1 MSGGGSTL
9 ILRWLG
15 AAGVELT
22 CDGRVLVL
30 DPFVSRF
37 PLWRLIAGRV
47 RTDER
52 LCAQLVPA
60 CHHILISHAHF
71 DHLLDA
77 PAIAGRT
84 GAVCLG
90 SPNACKLL
98 LAHGVLPAQVQP
110 MAVGARLPLGPF
122 AVEVLPGDHGRILG
136 FPTPAG
142 PLRTDLRPP
151 LRALDYRMDA
161 CFGFLIEAGGV
172 RVLAWGSE
180 RSAPAPEAD
189 VLLLGGHRPRA
200 ILAPLL
206 AQVRPRLV
214 IPLHWDDLFRPLSR
228 GVRPMFAPPAL
239 RWPPLRR
246 MDPKEMARVV
256 AQVAPRVQVLVPQ
269 VRQMYALGEW
279 LDGA

>member
-1 MSGGGSTL
+1 MSGGDSTL
-9 ILRWLG
+9 TLRWLG

-22 CDGRVLVL
+22 CGERVLVL

-47 RTDER
+47 RTNER
-52 LCAQLVPA
+52 LCAQMVPA

-77 PAIAGRT
+77 PAIARRT

-98 LAHGVLPAQVQP
+98 LTHGVPPAQVQ
-110 MAVGARLPLGPF
+110 AIATGARLLLGPF

-142 PLRTDLRPP
+142 PLRPDLRPP

-161 CFGFLIEAGGV
+161 CFGFLIQAGGV
-172 RVLAWGSE
+172 RVLAWGSDH
-180 RSAPAPEAD
+180 SGPAPEAD

-200 ILAPLL
+200 IWRPLL
-206 AQVRPRLV
+206 AQVRPRLL

-228 GVRPMFAPPAL
+228 DARPMLAPPAF

-246 MDPKEMARVV
+246 MDPKEMARAV
-256 AQVAPRVQVLVPQ
+256 ARVAPAVQVLVPQ
-269 VRQMYALGEW
+269 VLEAYALGEW
-279 LDGA
+279 LERA